1 MKILFLSKKK
11 LFYAGFLT
19 DLYQPIDLINPHNIH
34 FKKISF
40 FEFRMKNNVIYISCN
55 RLYEK

>member
-40 FEFRMKNNVIYISCN
+40 FEFRRKIM
-55 RLYEK
+55 